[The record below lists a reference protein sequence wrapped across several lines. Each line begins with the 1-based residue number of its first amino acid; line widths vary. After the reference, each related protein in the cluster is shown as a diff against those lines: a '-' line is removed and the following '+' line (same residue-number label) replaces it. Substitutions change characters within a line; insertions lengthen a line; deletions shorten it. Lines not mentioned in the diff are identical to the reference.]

1 MKKKTLAKNKKA
13 FFDYEILDTLEAGIA
28 LMGSEVK
35 SVREGRIQLKGS
47 YIGIR
52 NNEVYLVGAHISPYQ
67 QGEKFEPERLRKL
80 LLKRGEIKHLDAKSR
95 TAGITLIPT
104 EIYLKNNLIK
114 VAVSVARGK
123 KKYDKR
129 ETKKKRELERQ
140 LRREY
145 KNIKI

>member
-28 LMGSEVK
+28 LIGSEVK

-47 YIGIR
+47 YVSIR
-52 NNEVYLVGAHISPYQ
+52 GAEVFLVGAHISPYQ
-67 QGEKFEPERLRKL
+67 QGEKFEPGRERKL
-80 LLKRGEIKHLDAKSR
+80 LLKKQEIKNLSGKIN
-95 TAGITLIPT
+95 TAGLTLIPT